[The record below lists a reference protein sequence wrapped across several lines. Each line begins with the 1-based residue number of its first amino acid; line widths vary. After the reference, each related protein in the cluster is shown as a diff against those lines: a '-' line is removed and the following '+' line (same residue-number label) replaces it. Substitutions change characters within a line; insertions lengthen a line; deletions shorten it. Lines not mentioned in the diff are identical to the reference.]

1 MAEKKNIQIELIETN
16 KGQIEG
22 VPANPR
28 VIKDKKFKKLVKS
41 IEKNPEMLDLREI
54 LVYPLGDKF
63 IAIGGNM
70 RLEAVKKL
78 GYKEVP
84 CKVLPV
90 ETPAENLRAYILRDN
105 ASYGEW
111 DFDELANCWDIEEL
125 ELADIDV
132 PEIKATELLSGIS
145 VDESIYYEPK
155 EIQQSLYDC
164 VNLEVFNK
172 KISAIEEYDLSEEQ
186 KEVLRLFAY
195 RFIKIDFE
203 AVANYY
209 ATKATEEEKKAI
221 ERLRLVLVDN
231 ALNGF
236 IEDDLLKIAN
246 LEL

>member
-1 MAEKKNIQIELIETN
+1 MAEKKNIDVSLIEVN
-16 KGQIEG
+16 NGQIEG

-28 VIKDKKFKKLVKS
+28 AIKKNKFNKLVKS
-41 IEKNPEMLDLREI
+41 IEENPEMLDLREL
-54 LVYPLGDKF
+54 LVYPLDGKY
-63 IAIGGNM
+63 IIIGGNM
-70 RLEAVKKL
+70 RYEACKKI
-78 GYKEVP
+78 GYKEIP
-84 CKVLPV
+84 CKVLPE
-90 ETPAENLRAYILRDN
+90 ETPVENLRAYILRDN

-111 DFDELANCWDIEEL
+111 DFDLLANEWEL
-125 ELADIDV
+125 EEMEKADI
-132 PEIKATELLSGIS
+132 PAIKETELLSGIS

-164 VNLEVFNK
+164 VDLEMFNK
-172 KISAIEEYDLSEEQ
+172 KINAIDEYDLTKEQ

-209 ATKATEEEKKAI
+209 ATKATDEEKKAI

-236 IEDDLLKIAN
+236 IKDDLLKIAN